1 MNLFQNNDDVKE
13 EYIDM
18 LAERHKKN
26 HKQKQKLAKELR
38 AYWNVS
44 KVGET
49 YFVTTG
55 PQATANRFS
64 NN

>member
-18 LAERHKKN
+18 LAERHKMN

-44 KVGET
+44 KV
-49 YFVTTG
+49 
-55 PQATANRFS
+55 
-64 NN
+64 